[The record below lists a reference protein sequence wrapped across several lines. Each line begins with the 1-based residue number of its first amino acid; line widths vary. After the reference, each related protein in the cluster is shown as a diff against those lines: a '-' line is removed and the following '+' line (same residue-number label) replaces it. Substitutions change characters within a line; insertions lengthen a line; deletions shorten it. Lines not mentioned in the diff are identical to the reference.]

1 MRLERDDLR
10 ETALKL
16 GSWAAS
22 KSGLKRR
29 TRRRVQ
35 RREKRVRAGLAGGIT
50 STARGQ
56 TAVRPCVRMRLLD
69 LLADE
74 APRVVALLVE
84 GSDAQLEGLVELER
98 DDDLRDARLVGRDAV
113 QPAGTHGAVW

>member
-1 MRLERDDLR
+1 M
-10 ETALKL
+10 
-16 GSWAAS
+16 
-22 KSGLKRR
+22 
-29 TRRRVQ
+29 Q
-35 RREKRVRAGLAGGIT
+35 RRETRVHVGLAGDIT
-50 STARGQ
+50 STAQGQ
-56 TAVRPCVRMRLLD
+56 AAVRPCVRMRLLD

-84 GSDAQLEGLVELER
+84 GGDAQLEGLVELER